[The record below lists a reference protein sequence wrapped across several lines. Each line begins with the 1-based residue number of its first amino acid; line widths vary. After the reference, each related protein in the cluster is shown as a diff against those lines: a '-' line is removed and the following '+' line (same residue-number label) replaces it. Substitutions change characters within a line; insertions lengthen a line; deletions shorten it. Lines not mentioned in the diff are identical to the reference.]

1 MYITTLYA
9 FLEMYC
15 IYIKR
20 KDIHEV
26 LVIYFDSLR
35 IFYGLQISQTSQNQ
49 DEHNIYVIM

>member
-9 FLEMYC
+9 FLEMSC